1 MTDRYL
7 ELANANLTKTIF
19 DGLGLPTP
27 VRLKREDNSNPHQLS
42 GHVLLGSS
50 EGARFTQTIRSI
62 LQATDVTMAADGSD
76 ENVSL
81 VFDASGISSAGQS
94 SQLYEFFNRHLRSL
108 ASCGRVIVIAH
119 RPDAVVNSSH
129 ATLQRGLVGFVKS
142 IAKEIGRKGATAN
155 LLYVDK
161 GGKTAIE
168 APLRFLLSAG
178 STFMNAQVLN
188 TAKPVVPV
196 TGDWTSPLT
205 GKSVV
210 VTGAARGIGLAI
222 SQVLARDGATVIGV
236 DVPQAEADLANAM
249 ASINGHSL
257 PLDITSD
264 GAAQTL
270 VRFCLDYSS
279 TLHSIVH
286 NAGITRD
293 KMLSRMTSV
302 QWDLLMQVNL
312 GAAQRI
318 NDALLATELL
328 DNGGKIIGVAS
339 ISGIA
344 GNVGQTN
351 YGFSKSAVIGMVD
364 SLAKPLAKRGITI
377 NAVAPGFI
385 ETQMTAAIP
394 FMTRQMGRR
403 LSSLSQGGL
412 PIDVAEVIGFF
423 VSPQAAGING
433 NTVRVCGQSLLGA

>member
-1 MTDRYL
+1 
-7 ELANANLTKTIF
+7 
-19 DGLGLPTP
+19 
-27 VRLKREDNSNPHQLS
+27 
-42 GHVLLGSS
+42 
-50 EGARFTQTIRSI
+50 
-62 LQATDVTMAADGSD
+62 
-76 ENVSL
+76 
-81 VFDASGISSAGQS
+81 
-94 SQLYEFFNRHLRSL
+94 
-108 ASCGRVIVIAH
+108 
-119 RPDAVVNSSH
+119 
-129 ATLQRGLVGFVKS
+129 
-142 IAKEIGRKGATAN
+142 
-155 LLYVDK
+155 
-161 GGKTAIE
+161 
-168 APLRFLLSAG
+168 
-178 STFMNAQVLN
+178 
-188 TAKPVVPV
+188 
-196 TGDWTSPLT
+196 
-205 GKSVV
+205 

-222 SQVLARDGATVIGV
+222 SQVLARDGAKVIGI
-236 DVPQAEADLANAM
+236 DIPQAEAELASAM
-249 ASINGHSL
+249 ASINGLSL

-264 GAAQTL
+264 GACEVL
-270 VRFCLDYSS
+270 VKFCLDHGN

>member
-1 MTDRYL
+1 MFTKAMYSI
-7 ELANANLTKTIF
+7 LA
-19 DGLGLPTP
+19 DTP
-27 VRLKREDNSNPHQLS
+27 VTLAS
-42 GHVLLGSS
+42 G
-50 EGARFTQTIRSI
+50 
-62 LQATDVTMAADGSD
+62 DGPD
-76 ENVSL
+76 KVSL
-81 VFDASGISSAGQS
+81 VFDASGISTAEQS
-94 SQLYEFFNRHLRSL
+94 TQLYEFFNRHLSAL
-108 ASCGRVIVIAH
+108 AQCGRVIVIGH
-119 RPDAVVNSSH
+119 KPQSLKDTGH
-129 ATLQRGLVGFVKS
+129 ATLQRGLVGFIKS
-142 IAKEIGRKGATAN
+142 VAKEIGRKGATAN

-188 TAKPVVPV
+188 VSKPVADSDA
-196 TGDWTSPLT
+196 DWTRPLAN
-205 GKSVV
+205 KSVV

-222 SQVLARDGATVIGV
+222 SQVLARDGATVIGI
-236 DVPQAEADLANAM
+236 DVPQAEAELKAAM
-249 ASINGHSL
+249 ADINGLSL
-257 PLDITSD
+257 PLDITSE
-264 GAAQTL
+264 GAAETL
-270 VRFCLDYSS
+270 VTVCQ
-279 TLHSIVH
+279 TQGAELHSIIH

-293 KMLSRMTSV
+293 KMLSRMTPV
-302 QWDLLMQVNL
+302 QWELLMQVNL

-318 NDALLATELL
+318 NEALLATDLL

-364 SLAKPLAKRGITI
+364 SLAATCAKRGITI

-412 PIDVAEVIGFF
+412 PVDVAEVIGFF